1 VDHLLHHQV
10 HRQCSHLV
18 NDKDLVK
25 LVRHQCV
32 VDSFQFH
39 LYLLDVVHLDAL
51 QNLDEQNL
59 DVHLSFLDEVRQ
71 LILLVVAVDVE
82 VRHLM
87 KTDYFLDVVVQDV
100 VLVELRHLMR
110 TDYFLVCSVLDEE
123 LQVLLEFQLRQLLL
137 LQLQLSLPHEML

>member
-10 HRQCSHLV
+10 HHQCSNLV

-25 LVRHQCV
+25 LVHHQYV

-39 LYLLDVVHLDAL
+39 LYLLDVEHLGVL

-59 DVHLSFLDEVRQ
+59 DAHLSFLDEVHQ
-71 LILLVVAVDVE
+71 LILLVFVVDVE

-87 KTDYFLDVVVQDV
+87 KTDYFQDVVVQDV
-100 VLVELRHLMR
+100 ALEEVRHLMKK
-110 TDYFLVCSVLDEE
+110 DYFLVCSVLDEE
-123 LQVLLEFQLRQLLL
+123 LQVLLEFQ
-137 LQLQLSLPHEML
+137 